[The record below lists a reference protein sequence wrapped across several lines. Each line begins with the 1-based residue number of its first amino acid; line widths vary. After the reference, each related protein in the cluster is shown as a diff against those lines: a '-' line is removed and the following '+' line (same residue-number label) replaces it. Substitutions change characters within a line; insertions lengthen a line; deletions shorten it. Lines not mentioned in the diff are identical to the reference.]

1 MKFDL
6 SLTKI
11 RLLYLL
17 LTAILTSHS
26 SLPANAIDFSLLI
39 GEWSKPGQCNKE
51 RYIYSSNRKYTWA
64 QKKGNIW
71 RTTYKGIY
79 VLRPEQKAVVIGDRL
94 NTGGYTI
101 DINELTQTTY
111 KGEWNISLSEGLSFD
126 NPNDAKFTFI
136 KCSGNLVDKK

>member
-1 MKFDL
+1 MIK
-6 SLTKI
+6 
-11 RLLYLL
+11 LLHLFL
-17 LTAILTSHS
+17 ITAFTSQFS
-26 SLPANAIDFSLLI
+26 FPANAINFSLLM

-51 RYIYSSNRKYTWA
+51 RYIYSPNKKYLWM

-71 RTTYKGIY
+71 KTIYKGIY
-79 VLRPEQKAVVIGDRL
+79 VHKPKQKAVVIGEGP

-101 DINELTQTTY
+101 DIRELSKTTY

-126 NPNDAKFTFI
+126 NPNDAKFIFV